1 MDEKFKYTVGQ
12 LVEHQRYSYRGV
24 VVSRDLNCQASSE
37 WYEGNLTQPE
47 REQPW
52 YHVLVHGGDHS
63 TYVAEENLREDTGG
77 EQVIHSLTA
86 TFFMYFT
93 EGRYVPREG
102 VSFPGTGA

>member
-1 MDEKFKYTVGQ
+1 MEEKFKYTVGQ
-12 LVEHQRYSYRGV
+12 LIEHQRYSYRGV
-24 VVSRDLNCQASSE
+24 GVSRDSSCQASSE
-37 WYEGNLTQPE
+37 WYEGNLTQPA

-77 EQVIHSLTA
+77 EQVIHPLAA

-93 EGRYVPREG
+93 EGRYTPRKG
-102 VSFPGTGA
+102 ASFPGTEA